1 MTKEASSCSEALSI
15 RSFSPDMREGGTS
28 GMMTAVIYDDLRN
41 ELYTP
46 AHLLSAR
53 LRFDAMSSL
62 LPQPQT
68 QSRRFDSPSLSVCGH
83 KRANDNLILIDS
95 DDSRSR
101 HNQNQSCDKVKS
113 NIFGLSEAPIRLQL
127 HSYASVQKRS
137 RSTLATHLTQDE
149 YGNCST
155 RLPGKTLAVIPVGT

>member
-1 MTKEASSCSEALSI
+1 
-15 RSFSPDMREGGTS
+15 
-28 GMMTAVIYDDLRN
+28 MMTAVIYDDLRN

-62 LPQPQT
+62 LLQPQT
-68 QSRRFDSPSLSVCGH
+68 QSRRLDSPPSLSGCGR

-95 DDSRSR
+95 DVSRSR

-127 HSYASVQKRS
+127 HSYASLQKRS
-137 RSTLATHLTQDE
+137 RSTLASHLTQDE
-149 YGNCST
+149 YGNYST
-155 RLPGKTLAVIPVGT
+155 CLPGKALAVIPVRT